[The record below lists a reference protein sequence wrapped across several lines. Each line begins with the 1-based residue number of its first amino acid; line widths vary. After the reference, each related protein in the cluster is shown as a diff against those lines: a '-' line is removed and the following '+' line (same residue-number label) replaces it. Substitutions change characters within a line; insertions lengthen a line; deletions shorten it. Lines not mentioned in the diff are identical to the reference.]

1 MYLYIHQKFWRLT
14 IIRFPHRIVHSDSN
28 CTGFYWPLFD
38 NWKLIKI
45 SKFVCE
51 NVANVYLTH
60 VI

>member
-14 IIRFPHRIVHSDSN
+14 VLRFPHRIVHSDSN

-51 NVANVYLTH
+51 NVANEYLTH

>member
-14 IIRFPHRIVHSDSN
+14 VLRFPHRIVHSDSN

-51 NVANVYLTH
+51 NVANV
-60 VI
+60 I